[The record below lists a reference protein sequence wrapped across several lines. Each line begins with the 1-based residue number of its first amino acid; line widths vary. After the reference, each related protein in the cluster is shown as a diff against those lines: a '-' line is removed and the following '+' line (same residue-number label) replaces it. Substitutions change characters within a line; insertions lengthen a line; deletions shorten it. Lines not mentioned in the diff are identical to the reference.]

1 MTKPADLIDT
11 PQFQSLKNNLESSGL
26 INENF
31 KTNSTRHPDFLP
43 PPPSQPPP
51 ALRSNPLLNAL
62 NGANKNETE
71 SEYQHVPDY
80 EYIPVIPPSH
90 LPLSSQESSSST
102 SKRPPTPPT
111 TSTVPLRKISNL
123 LKEEN
128 SNTNVVYKSAEK
140 YTSIEPV
147 EILDS
152 NEKNSENNSNIYYT
166 FSPNTNNSKPTSL
179 VSSTHFRSPSGASTT
194 SNTSFDNRFVN
205 KINIVDPV
213 DTNSYSPVT
222 KKMTCQ
228 IEEVKVNES
237 KPSERSANK
246 ATLFIKNNNKNLTE
260 NSKTNSHYEL

>member
-1 MTKPADLIDT
+1 
-11 PQFQSLKNNLESSGL
+11 LESSGL
-26 INENF
+26 INDNF
-31 KTNSTRHPDFLP
+31 KANPSRHPDFLP

-62 NGANKNETE
+62 NGANKSETE

-80 EYIPVIPPSH
+80 EYIPVIPSSH
-90 LPLSSQESSSST
+90 LP

-111 TSTVPLRKISNL
+111 TSTVPLRNESFL

-128 SNTNVVYKSAEK
+128 STTNAVYKSAEK

-147 EILDS
+147 EILNF

-166 FSPNTNNSKPTSL
+166 FSPNTTNNSKPTTL

-194 SNTSFDNRFVN
+194 SNTSLDNRFVN
-205 KINIVDPV
+205 KITIVDPV

-222 KKMTCQ
+222 KKTTRQ